1 MLLEI
6 KVPTV
11 GESISE
17 VTISNWLVK
26 NGDYVKQDQV
36 LCEMESDKATFELN
50 AEQAGTITILI
61 EAGSDAAIGDAVHRA
76 DHQNAVKGALLLGGL
91 GGEDEG
97 YAVVAQLG
105 LELEE
110 GFIDRPQLLR
120 LHRAPVDRD
129 HTRFVAE
136 P

>member
-1 MLLEI
+1 MLEVKI
-6 KVPTV
+6 PPV

-61 EAGSDAAIGDAVHRA
+61 EAGSDAAIGD
-76 DHQNAVKGALLLGGL
+76 
-91 GGEDEG
+91 
-97 YAVVAQLG
+97 VVCK
-105 LELEE
+105 
-110 GFIDRPQLLR
+110 IDTSAA
-120 LHRAPVDRD
+120 AP
-129 HTRFVAE
+129 AE
-136 P
+136 SAPKAEAPKPAAAAAPAPAPSA